1 MTATEAMPCLMSN
14 KRKTSPRANFPS
26 RSHGNGADSA
36 AAPKVPE
43 TTGSYPDFEFSGLT
57 FRQQSVLHIIAV
69 SHTVAQASRDS
80 GVSEKTLR
88 KWLDE
93 PSFSRELDRLRE
105 EAYNLARKQ
114 FQALVPQ
121 LISVLA
127 REAIENP
134 DPSIRIRAAR
144 YALNYA
150 VKFSDFDKLVD
161 DVRDLQR
168 VILEDQ

>member
-1 MTATEAMPCLMSN
+1 MSTTALQFRRNPPRRGAQPCAQSLWRNDAS
-14 KRKTSPRANFPS
+14 RAL
-26 RSHGNGADSA
+26 D
-36 AAPKVPE
+36 PKLPE
-43 TTGSYPDFEFSGLT
+43 TTANYRKTEISELT
-57 FRQQSVLHIIAV
+57 FKQRHALPVLAV
-69 SHTVAQASRDS
+69 SRSVAQASRDS